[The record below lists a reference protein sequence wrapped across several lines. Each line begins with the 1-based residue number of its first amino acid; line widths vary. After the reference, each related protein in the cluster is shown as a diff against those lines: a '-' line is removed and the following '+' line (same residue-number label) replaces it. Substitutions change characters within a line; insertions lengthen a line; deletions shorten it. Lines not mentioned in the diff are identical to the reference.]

1 MKRQGSALDNISHG
15 RFIELSEN
23 CLSCRTETVNG
34 TTYLHF
40 RGDKE
45 ENVHIEAEINCSPFQ
60 TVIVEFNGKTSCI
73 EKPEG
78 FLSVEFFD
86 AENARIGSAYKGRVL
101 GVNRCGY
108 HRYGYIAPWGTA
120 YGKFRVVTDEATEIT
135 VANVKVYC
143 LDRVPRRGRN
153 GMMLDAHLGM
163 LMVAPR
169 NIMESFELALR
180 AGFETL
186 ITNVNASS
194 DGVLVALHN
203 DTIDE
208 TSNGNGKV
216 SDFSYEELQKLDFG
230 GWFNGAYRDAQ
241 IPLLENVTRFAS
253 ASGMH
258 LIYRMHRKWADPEHD
273 SFTYRIYHY
282 IKKYGMV
289 GKATLKVFNDK
300 EIDYYREIFG
310 NDVAY
315 IFCTP
320 ALPTDEQIAWAAAFD
335 GDITLEP
342 KYTVVTE
349 AFCAKCIAAGVKMS
363 SYIVNDMAIMRRLF
377 LMGISR
383 FCTDT
388 YSDIVFPLD

>member
-1 MKRQGSALDNISHG
+1 MNNISSEN
-15 RFIELSEN
+15 FIELSKA
-23 CLSCRTETVNG
+23 CTSCTAETVNG
-34 TTYLHF
+34 TTYLRF
-40 RGDKE
+40 CSDQGE
-45 ENVHIEAEINCSPFQ
+45 AVHMAEKIECSPFQ
-60 TVIVEFNGKTSCI
+60 TVVVEFNGKTGCI
-73 EKPEG
+73 ETPEG
-78 FLSVEFFD
+78 FLAVEFFD
-86 AENARIGSAYKGRVL
+86 GDNVRIGSAYKGRVL
-101 GVNRCGY
+101 GVDRCGY
-108 HRYGYIAPWGTA
+108 HRYGYIAPPGTA
-120 YGKFRVVTDEATEIT
+120 YGKFLVVTDGATTIT
-135 VANVKVYC
+135 LANVRVYC
-143 LDRVPRRGRN
+143 LDCVPRRGRN

-169 NIMESFELALR
+169 YIMESFEMAPR

-203 DTIDE
+203 DTVDE
-208 TSNGNGKV
+208 TSDGAGPV
-216 SDFSYEELQKLDFG
+216 ADYRFEELQKLDFG
-230 GWFNGAYRDAQ
+230 GWFNGVYRGAQ
-241 IPLLENVTRFAS
+241 IPKLENVTRFAA

-258 LIYRMHRKWADPEHD
+258 LIYRMHRKWADREHD
-273 SFTYRIYHY
+273 DYTYRIYHY
-282 IKKYGMV
+282 IRKYGMV

-315 IFCTP
+315 IYCTP
-320 ALPTDEQIAWAAAFD
+320 KLPTDEQIAWAADFD

-342 KYTVVTE
+342 KHTVVTAE
-349 AFCAKCIAAGVKMS
+349 FCEKCIAAGVKMS
-363 SYIVNDMAIMRRLF
+363 SYIVNDVAIMRKLF

>member
-1 MKRQGSALDNISHG
+1 MKRQGSALNKITPG
-15 RFIELSEN
+15 QFIELSRG
-23 CLSCRTETVNG
+23 CRSCRIETANG
-34 TTYLHF
+34 TTYLCF
-40 RGDKE
+40 GDDKAE
-45 ENVHIEAEINCSPFQ
+45 TVHIETEIACSPFQ
-60 TVIVEFNGKTSCI
+60 TVVVEFNGKTSCI

-78 FLSVEFFD
+78 FLWVEFFD
-86 AENARIGSAYKGRVL
+86 AENAGIGSAYKGRVL

-108 HRYGYIAPWGTA
+108 HRYGYIVPPGTS
-120 YGKFRVVTDEATEIT
+120 YGRLQVVTDPATEIT
-135 VANVKVYC
+135 LSNVRVYC
-143 LDRVPRRGRN
+143 LDCVPRRGRN

-169 NIMESFELALR
+169 NIMESFELAPR

-203 DTIDE
+203 DTVDE
-208 TSNGNGKV
+208 TSDGVGKV
-216 SDFSYEELQKLDFG
+216 ADFSYEELQKLDFG
-230 GWFNGAYRDAQ
+230 SWFNGVYRGAR
-241 IPLLENVTRFAS
+241 IPLLESVTRFAS
-253 ASGMH
+253 VSGMH
-258 LIYRMHRKWADPEHD
+258 LIYRMHRKWADRDHD
-273 SFTYRIYHY
+273 NYTNRIYHY

-315 IFCTP
+315 IYCTP
-320 ALPTDEQIAWAAAFD
+320 ALPTDEQIAWAASFD

-342 KYTVVTE
+342 KQTVVTE
-349 AFCAKCIAAGVKMS
+349 EFCEKCIAAGVKMS
-363 SYIVNDMAIMRRLF
+363 SYIVNDVATMRRLF